1 MIERN
6 VLRYSPAGIPILD
19 FRLAHASTQLEAG
32 EYRLIEVE
40 IRCLAIGEMASR
52 LNSARLERRY
62 RFSGF
67 LAKRTRNSKSTV
79 FHIAGFELYE
89 DIESKG

>member
-1 MIERN
+1 M
-6 VLRYSPAGIPILD
+6 RYSPAGIPILD

-32 EYRLIEVE
+32 EYRLIEIE
-40 IRCLAIGEMASR
+40 LRCLAIGEIASR
-52 LNSARLERRY
+52 LNQARLDRY

-67 LAKRTRNSKSTV
+67 LARRTRNSKSTV
-79 FHIAGFELYE
+79 FHVTGFELEE